1 MAEKPLQSFQQ
12 VEEAILTTQG
22 DTSSQLRS
30 AITQYVT
37 QVCNATAPEHT
48 GIPLEMEAYVKK
60 VALHAYKVT
69 DEDIAHLQTHGVSED
84 AIFEITLSVAL
95 GAGMNCFEQGMAAL
109 QGAINALEE
118 HRAD

>member
-1 MAEKPLQSFQQ
+1 MAEKPLKSFQR

-69 DEDIAHLQTHGVSED
+69 DEDIAQLQISED
-84 AIFEITLSVAL
+84 AIFEITLSAAL
-95 GAGMNCFEQGMAAL
+95 GAGMNCLEQGMAAI
-109 QGAINALEE
+109 QGARNALEE

>member
-1 MAEKPLQSFQQ
+1 MLEDTSMAEKPLKSFQR

-69 DEDIAHLQTHGVSED
+69 DEDIAQLQISED

-95 GAGMNCFEQGMAAL
+95 GAGMNC
-109 QGAINALEE
+109 
-118 HRAD
+118 